1 MLEGQ
6 SVMED
11 PAQENGIPPMH
22 AANPALAIEHATVEM
37 VALSV
42 SRFYARRTSNFGL
55 TSPFRSRD
63 GTATLEKH
71 TDRLPERSTKN
82 HDRSPAWTHTAAV
95 NKNVLIDFS
104 GSSLTNCQ
112 KECVE
117 ITYLRKQ
124 GSENLNDIFQ
134 HGRYHSGRPICWRRD
149 NTPTACVNFI
159 YRDSVAR

>member
-6 SVMED
+6 SVMEN

-42 SRFYARRTSNFGL
+42 STLGRFYARRTSNFGL

-82 HDRSPAWTHTAAV
+82 HNRSPA
-95 NKNVLIDFS
+95 
-104 GSSLTNCQ
+104 
-112 KECVE
+112 
-117 ITYLRKQ
+117 
-124 GSENLNDIFQ
+124 
-134 HGRYHSGRPICWRRD
+134 
-149 NTPTACVNFI
+149 
-159 YRDSVAR
+159 